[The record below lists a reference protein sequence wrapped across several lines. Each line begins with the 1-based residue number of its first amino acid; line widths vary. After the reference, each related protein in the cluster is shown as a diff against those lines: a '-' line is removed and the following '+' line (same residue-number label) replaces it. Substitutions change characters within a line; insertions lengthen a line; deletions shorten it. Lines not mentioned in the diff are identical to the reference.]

1 MKGVID
7 GIIKTEHISLNRTA
21 GFGWGDVLANSSLE
35 YTYKHTHRYKVDKAT
50 KAL

>member
-21 GFGWGDVLANSSLE
+21 GFGGWMFKPILVLSKCTN
-35 YTYKHTHRYKVDKAT
+35 TRTDT
-50 KAL
+50 K